1 MGKKKEEGEE
11 DVTGTIL
18 VDLSWLV
25 NSCISIENT
34 EQVNVNLVLDRLLLE
49 WSEYGVRDKGI

>member
-49 WSEYGVRDKGI
+49 WSEYGVKR